1 MIYRNELRN
10 MLAQHSKAEI
20 ELVCECGV
28 LTGGRHPL
36 VSYLDSRMREYFM
49 GEKSGNSVGAG
60 QPQTY
65 V

>member
-1 MIYRNELRN
+1 

-20 ELVCECGV
+20 ELVCECED

-36 VSYLDSRMREYFM
+36 VGYLDSRMREYFM
-49 GEKSGNSVGAG
+49 GEESGNSVGAG